1 MKNVSASLP
10 VITQSVAH
18 QSTTN
23 TILDAA
29 VRSQI
34 GVRVGDIYDD
44 RQSSQVKFNNII
56 SLILLHII
64 YIS

>member
-1 MKNVSASLP
+1 MKPNMVSSSLP
-10 VITQSVAH
+10 VITQSVH
-18 QSTTN
+18 QSTAN

-44 RQSSQVKFNNII
+44 RHSSQVIHFNLAI
-56 SLILLHII
+56 
-64 YIS
+64 